1 MASPMREHI
10 KTFNLVFEA
19 KVYYRTQVYSTGL
32 ERRVPQLSGINC
44 LHARPTLF
52 PYILT
57 RL

>member
-1 MASPMREHI
+1 MREHI